1 MTLWTRLSTFA
12 RRVRDDARG
21 NVAMLFG
28 LALPGLILMTLGGVD
43 IHRASTVRINLQDA
57 LDAAALAAARSTYT
71 TDTDIQ
77 RVGMASLRANLAAY
91 PEVTLLTA
99 GTTFRLTEGQTVIA
113 DARANVKTLVANIFL
128 PPYGQFMDDYLPVGA
143 HSEVTR
149 SSKNVEV
156 ALVLDITGSMGGQ
169 KLTDMKAAA
178 AQLVDIV
185 VQDQQTPWY
194 SKMSLVPYSL
204 GVNLGTYANAG
215 RGTPE
220 TYVNVSDVEWGD
232 GNRKTISSVNR
243 NTGVFT
249 ANGHGFQTGDI
260 VWVWNASGM
269 TEINNQRYRVDR
281 QNNNTFKLERW
292 TGSSWQDVPTWNY
305 NSYGSSGRI
314 QKCVRT
320 SDCRVQ
326 ISTSSAHGMA
336 AGEGVYFTNVSG
348 TTQLNN
354 KGWWVDQVVNSTTFV
369 IDAVGAGWGA
379 YTNNGKSWCGRYG
392 CQWRVYED
400 DSGNIDW
407 KQATDCAS
415 ERTGAQRYTDASPG
429 SAKVGFNYQ
438 RNQSDCPDSPI
449 IPLTSSKSD
458 LKGTISDFAAAGT
471 TGGHIGT
478 AWGWYTVAPSFSSLW
493 PTASAP
499 GAYNDPNVLKA
510 VIIMTD
516 GEFNVTYCS
525 GVYSSDSDNA
535 SDTDQIAN
543 CNAPNG
549 DAFTQARAL
558 CAAMK
563 EKGILVYTVGFQVP
577 SNGSAASFM
586 RDCASSAAMAYL
598 PTSGADLT
606 DAFKAIGADI
616 YRLRISK

>member
-12 RRVRDDARG
+12 RRVHDDARG

-28 LALPGLILMTLGGVD
+28 LALPGLILMVLGGVD

-57 LDAAALAAARSTYT
+57 LDAAALAAARSSYT
-71 TDTDIQ
+71 TQEDIQ

-91 PEVTLLTA
+91 PDVTLLTA
-99 GTTFRLTEGQTVIA
+99 GTTFTLTEGQTVVA

-178 AQLVDIV
+178 TQLVDIV
-185 VQDQQTPWY
+185 VQDLQTPWY

-204 GVNLGTYANAG
+204 GVNLGTYADGA
-215 RGTPE
+215 RGAPTQ
-220 TYVNVSDVEWGD
+220 YVNVDDVQWGV
-232 GNRKTISSVNR
+232 GSRRNISSVNR
-243 NTGVFT
+243 SNGQFT
-249 ANGHGFQTGDI
+249 SNGHGFQTGDI
-260 VWVWNASGM
+260 VWVWDASGM
-269 TEINNQRYRVDR
+269 IQINDRRFRVVR
-281 QNNNTFKLERW
+281 VNNNRFRLQQPN
-292 TGSSWQDVPTWNY
+292 GGSWQDIPTSSYNNY
-305 NSYGSSGRI
+305 TGNGHVQRCY
-314 QKCVRT
+314 RT

-326 ISTSSAHGMA
+326 ITTSSAHGLA
-336 AGEGVYFTNVSG
+336 DGEGVYFTGVGG

-354 KGWWVDQVVNSTTFV
+354 RGWWVDDV
-369 IDAVGAGWGA
+369 IDSRNYTLDVAGTDWGS
-379 YTNNGKSWCGRYG
+379 YSSGGRSWCGRYG

-400 DSGNIDW
+400 DTGSIDW
-407 KQATDCAS
+407 KQATDCVS
-415 ERTGAQRYTDASPG
+415 ERTGAERYTDASPG

-438 RNQSDCPDSPI
+438 RNQSECPDSPI

-458 LKGTISDFAAAGT
+458 LKGTIADFSAAGT

-478 AWGWYTVAPSFSSLW
+478 AWGWYTVAPNFNSLW
-493 PTASAP
+493 PSSAA

-516 GEFNVTYCS
+516 GEYNVTYCS
-525 GVYSSDSDNA
+525 GVYSSDSPNA
-535 SDTDQIAN
+535 NNTDQIGD
-543 CNAPNG
+543 CDAPNG
-549 DAFTQARAL
+549 NAFGQARSL
-558 CAAMK
+558 CTAMK
-563 EKGILVYTVGFQVP
+563 AQGVLVYTVGFQVP
-577 SNGSAASFM
+577 SNGAAANIM
-586 RDCASSAAMAYL
+586 RDCATSASMAYL
-598 PTSGADLT
+598 PASGADLT